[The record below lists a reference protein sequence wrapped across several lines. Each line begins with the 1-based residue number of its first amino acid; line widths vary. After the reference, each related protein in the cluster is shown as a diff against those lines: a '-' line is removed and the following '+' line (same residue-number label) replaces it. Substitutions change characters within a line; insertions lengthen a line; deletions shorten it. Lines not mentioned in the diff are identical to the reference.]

1 MVFHK
6 IKIDVIYFRILLIN
20 YHTSIIILNQP
31 FIFSEPIII
40 YLFILYLRENVL
52 FLTNIILS
60 LEHKDK

>member
-31 FIFSEPIII
+31 LIFSEPIII